1 MKILLVSATPTESA
15 ELRDQLDL
23 PLLGVGKLASG
34 KLGDLEINLLHTG
47 IGMVNTAW
55 HLGRTL
61 LLDRPDVAVQFGI
74 GGAFPHGPDLEEVVE
89 IVSECYAELGAD
101 SPQGQISLKEMGFAH
116 FEHAGNAYFNEI
128 AQPRAALVGI
138 RACRAVTLNL
148 VSGTMKGIERLQQ
161 IWNPEVES
169 MEGAAFFQ
177 GCILEGI
184 PFREFRAISNR
195 VEPRNRSAWKMK
207 EAITASQR
215 HILNLL
221 HDVQRNLLEL

>member
-1 MKILLVSATPTESA
+1 MESA
-15 ELRDQLDL
+15 ELRGQLDL
-23 PLLGVGKLASG
+23 PLLGTGALASR
-34 KLGDLEINLLHTG
+34 KWGDLEINLLHTG

-61 LLDRPDVAVQFGI
+61 QLNRPDAAIQFGI

-101 SPQGQISLKEMGFAH
+101 SPGGLMSLQEMGFAH
-116 FEHAGNAYFNEI
+116 FEHTGQQYFNEMV
-128 AQPRAALVGI
+128 QPRVPLGGT
-138 RACRAVTLNL
+138 RACRAVTVNL
-148 VSGTMKGIERLQQ
+148 VSGTLKGIERLQQ
-161 IWNPEVES
+161 MWNPEVES

-177 GCILEGI
+177 GCILEEI

-207 EAITASQR
+207 EAIAAAQG

-221 HDVQRNLLEL
+221 HDVQHNRLEL